1 MPSTLRTIAALSLL
15 TAAGLFLQNC
25 GRNGLDASS
34 GRYKPVASVD
44 QIMDG
49 IVIPSSSA
57 IFDSVVYENGELVAS
72 PMTDEDWFTLQMHA
86 LAIAEAGNLLVMPP
100 RARDEGDWVTF
111 SHAMTDLAVLVAQ
124 AAESKDSTR
133 LLEWGSEMY
142 RTCTDCHA
150 KYLDQP

>member
-1 MPSTLRTIAALSLL
+1 MPPTLRTLTTLSVLIAAGI
-15 TAAGLFLQNC
+15 GLQDC
-25 GRNGLDASS
+25 SPNGLDASS
-34 GRYKPVASVD
+34 GLFKPVATID

-49 IVIPSSSA
+49 IVIPSSNA
-57 IFDSVVYENGELVAS
+57 LFDAVVYENGELVAS
-72 PMTDEDWFTLQMHA
+72 PATDEDWFTLQMHA

-100 RARDEGDWVTF
+100 RAKDDGDWVTF

-124 AAESKDSTR
+124 AAGAKDSTR